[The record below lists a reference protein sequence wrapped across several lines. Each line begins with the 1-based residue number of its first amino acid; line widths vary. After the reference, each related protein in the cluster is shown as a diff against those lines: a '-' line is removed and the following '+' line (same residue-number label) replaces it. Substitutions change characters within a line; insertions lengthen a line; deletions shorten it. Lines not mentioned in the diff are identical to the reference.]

1 VPLVPRIANFDDLD
15 PLRAEPGVRVIVVKP
30 GEAIPVAD
38 LVLLPG
44 SKSTIADL
52 AFLKAQGWDI
62 DIRAHVRRGGRVL
75 GLCGGYQMLGRTI
88 ADPDGVEGKAG
99 TVEGL
104 GLLDVATV
112 LGGDKTT
119 TAVNGH
125 HVGTGQAV
133 SGYEIHLG
141 RTQGPDGARP
151 MLEIGGR
158 MDGAQS
164 ADGLVAGTY
173 VHGLFAA
180 DGFRRAYLAGLG
192 APASDMR
199 YETTVEA
206 TLDALAAHLERYV
219 DIDRLLAIAGYD
231 VTTASAAT
239 ATKSARLAPR

>member
-1 VPLVPRIANFDDLD
+1 
-15 PLRAEPGVRVIVVKP
+15 
-30 GEAIPVAD
+30 
-38 LVLLPG
+38 
-44 SKSTIADL
+44 
-52 AFLKAQGWDI
+52 
-62 DIRAHVRRGGRVL
+62 
-75 GLCGGYQMLGRTI
+75 
-88 ADPDGVEGKAG
+88 
-99 TVEGL
+99 
-104 GLLDVATV
+104 
-112 LGGDKTT
+112 
-119 TAVNGH
+119 
-125 HVGTGQAV
+125 V

-199 YETTVEA
+199 YEATVEA
-206 TLDALAAHLERYV
+206 TLDALAEHLERHV

-231 VTTASAAT
+231 VTTASAVT